1 MRKSVKR
8 LVSDETLENIVVDD
22 EYFDNMQIFSNKD
35 EAENYMVDYIFKE
48 YDTEVIPSREDVVAC
63 IKDYGY
69 FESVY
74 LIEKEII

>member
-1 MRKSVKR
+1 MSIY
-8 LVSDETLENIVVDD
+8 IVVDD
-22 EYFDNMQIFSNKD
+22 EYFDNMQIFSNRD
-35 EAENYMVDYIFKE
+35 EAENYMLDYIFKE
-48 YDTEVIPSREDVVAC
+48 YDTVVIPSREDVIAY

>member
-1 MRKSVKR
+1 MSIY
-8 LVSDETLENIVVDD
+8 IVVDD
-22 EYFDNMQIFSNKD
+22 EEALDNMQIFSNRD
-35 EAENYMVDYIFKE
+35 EAENYMLDYIFKE
-48 YDTEVIPSREDVVAC
+48 YDTEVVPSREYVVTC

>member
-1 MRKSVKR
+1 MKVY
-8 LVSDETLENIVVDD
+8 IVVDD
-22 EYFDNMQIFSNKD
+22 EEELEDMKVFSNRT
-35 EAENYMVDYIFKE
+35 EAENYMLDYIFKE

>member
-1 MRKSVKR
+1 MKVY
-8 LVSDETLENIVVDD
+8 IVVDD
-22 EYFDNMQIFSNKD
+22 EEELDNMQIFSNKN
-35 EAENYMVDYIFKE
+35 EAKNYMLDYIFKE

-74 LIEKEII
+74 LIEKEIITE

>member
-1 MRKSVKR
+1 MSIY
-8 LVSDETLENIVVDD
+8 IVVDD
-22 EYFDNMQIFSNKD
+22 EEELEDMKVFSNRT

-48 YDTEVIPSREDVVAC
+48 YDTVVIPSREDVVAC

>member
-1 MRKSVKR
+1 MKVY
-8 LVSDETLENIVVDD
+8 IVVDD

-35 EAENYMVDYIFKE
+35 GAEDYMLDYIFKE
-48 YDTEVIPSREDVVAC
+48 YDTEVIPSREDVVTC
-63 IKDYGY
+63 IKDYGH

>member
-1 MRKSVKR
+1 MKVY
-8 LVSDETLENIVVDD
+8 IVVDD

-35 EAENYMVDYIFKE
+35 EAENYMLDYIFKE
-48 YDTEVIPSREDVVAC
+48 YDTEVIPSREDVVTC

-74 LIEKEII
+74 LIEKEIITE

>member
-1 MRKSVKR
+1 MKVY
-8 LVSDETLENIVVDD
+8 IVVDD
-22 EYFDNMQIFSNKD
+22 ECFDDMQIFSNKD
-35 EAENYMVDYIFKE
+35 EAEDYMLDYIFKE

-74 LIEKEII
+74 LIEREIRTE

>member
-1 MRKSVKR
+1 MKVY
-8 LVSDETLENIVVDD
+8 IVVDD

-35 EAENYMVDYIFKE
+35 EAEDYMLDYIFKE
-48 YDTEVIPSREDVVAC
+48 YDTEVIPSREGVIAC

-74 LIEKEII
+74 LIEREIITE

>member
-1 MRKSVKR
+1 MSIY
-8 LVSDETLENIVVDD
+8 IVVDD
-22 EYFDNMQIFSNKD
+22 EEELEDMKVFSNRT

-48 YDTEVIPSREDVVAC
+48 YDTVVIPSREEVKTYIQDT
-63 IKDYGY
+63 GF

>member
-1 MRKSVKR
+1 MKVY
-8 LVSDETLENIVVDD
+8 IVVDD

-35 EAENYMVDYIFKE
+35 EAENYMLDYIFKE
-48 YDTEVIPSREDVVAC
+48 YDTEVIPSREDVRTY

-74 LIEKEII
+74 LIEKEIITE

>member
-1 MRKSVKR
+1 MK
-8 LVSDETLENIVVDD
+8 LYIVVDD
-22 EYFDNMQIFSNKD
+22 EEELDNMQIFSNRD
-35 EAENYMVDYIFKE
+35 EAENYMLDHIVKE
-48 YDTEVIPSREDVVAC
+48 YDVIPSREDVVAC